1 MYIKIKIKIKIWKKY
16 HMNNKINLLKNNNK
30 IDFMFNFEILFRNND
45 ENVYYT

>member
-1 MYIKIKIKIKIWKKY
+1 
-16 HMNNKINLLKNNNK
+16 MNNKINLLKNNNK